1 MQKSNPLPS
10 SIDMKNFCVSNALDS
25 HLLGLA
31 SAGLH
36 AWCKTLY
43 GDMKTNHAPSLYKC
57 KLPLVVPFHWVTTL
71 CLS

>member
-10 SIDMKNFCVSNALDS
+10 SIDMKNFYVSNALDS

-36 AWCKTLY
+36 AWCETLY
-43 GDMKTNHAPSLYKC
+43 GDMKTNHAPSL
-57 KLPLVVPFHWVTTL
+57 
-71 CLS
+71 